1 MFNNIRKDTDMAS
14 QVHNGTEAPRLLTIP
29 QACERS
35 QMGRS
40 FIYNEIKEGRLRTVK
55 IGRAARLV
63 ESEFNA
69 WLAELI
75 AQ

>member
-1 MFNNIRKDTDMAS
+1 MYNNIRKDTDMAS
-14 QVHNGTEAPRLLTIP
+14 QVHNSTETPRLITIP
-29 QACERS
+29 QGCERS

-40 FIYNEIKEGRLRTVK
+40 YLYDQIKKGNLRVVK
-55 IGRAARLV
+55 VGRAARLV

>member
-1 MFNNIRKDTDMAS
+1 MVS
-14 QVHNGTEAPRLLTIP
+14 QVHNGTQAPRLITIP
-29 QACERS
+29 QACDRA
-35 QMGRS
+35 QVGRS
-40 FIYNEIKEGRLRTVK
+40 YLYEKIKAGDLRVVK
-55 IGRAARLV
+55 LGRAARLV